1 MSDFFKKIA
10 ILFISVCVLFS
21 TLTYSVTYHYCKG
34 EVAEVAYFVKS
45 KGCASESNLQGNLS
59 CEVSETAC
67 EKSCCEDVTKV
78 IESSIFTYPK
88 VTEIY
93 KSDVVF
99 ASFLEPIYSFLFT
112 KIEFKNY
119 IAKPFPPPDSHFNY
133 QTLYQV
139 FII

>member
-34 EVAEVAYFVKS
+34 EVSEIAYFTKS
-45 KGCASESNLQGNLS
+45 KGCASKVVKENLN

-78 IESSIFTYPK
+78 IESSIFTFPK
-88 VTEIY
+88 ATEIY